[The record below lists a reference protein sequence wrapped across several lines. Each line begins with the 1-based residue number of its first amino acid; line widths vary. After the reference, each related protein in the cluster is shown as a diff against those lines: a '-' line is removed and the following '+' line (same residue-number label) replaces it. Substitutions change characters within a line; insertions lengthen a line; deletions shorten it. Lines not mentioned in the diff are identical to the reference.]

1 MCYNVQR
8 MNEELPDL
16 DLPTSDEEMLE
27 YSTAQRLKN
36 RILIFLGILL
46 LLALLVG
53 VLFAV
58 VAMVNNPVKTETIRD
73 IMIIFLAIEFSI
85 ISLVLIILI
94 VQLAL
99 LTELLRN
106 EVSPILKS
114 TNETLANV
122 RGTSEFLSDNLVKP
136 VVKVNSSFAAMR
148 RALDIIRFRR

>member
-1 MCYNVQR
+1 
-8 MNEELPDL
+8 MNEEFPDL
-16 DLPTSDEEMLE
+16 ELPTSDEELLE
-27 YSTAQRLKN
+27 YSTAKNLKN

-46 LLALLVG
+46 LLALLAL

-122 RGTSEFLSDNLVKP
+122 RGTSEFLSNNLVKP

>member
-1 MCYNVQR
+1 

-16 DLPTSDEEMLE
+16 DLPTSDEELLE
-27 YSTAQRLKN
+27 YSTAKRLKN
-36 RILIFLGILL
+36 RILIFLGVLL
-46 LLALLVG
+46 LLALLAG

-148 RALDIIRFRR
+148 RAFDILRRR

>member
-1 MCYNVQR
+1 
-8 MNEELPDL
+8 MNEEFPDL
-16 DLPTSDEEMLE
+16 DMPTSDEDLLE
-27 YSTAQRLKN
+27 YSTAKNLKN

-46 LLALLVG
+46 LLALLAL

>member
-1 MCYNVQR
+1 
-8 MNEELPDL
+8 MNEEFPDL
-16 DLPTSDEEMLE
+16 DLPTSDEELLE
-27 YSTAQRLKN
+27 YSTAKNLKN

-46 LLALLVG
+46 LLALLAL

-122 RGTSEFLSDNLVKP
+122 RGTSEFLSDNLVRP

>member
-1 MCYNVQR
+1 
-8 MNEELPDL
+8 MNDEIPNL
-16 DLPTSDEEMLE
+16 DLPTSDEELRE
-27 YSTAQRLKN
+27 YSTAQRIKN

-46 LLALLVG
+46 LFALLVG

-58 VAMVNNPVKTETIRD
+58 VAMVNNPGKTETIRD

-85 ISLVLIILI
+85 IGLVLVILI

-136 VVKVNSSFAAMR
+136 VVKVNSTFTALR
-148 RALDIIRFRR
+148 RAFDILRFRQ

>member
-1 MCYNVQR
+1 
-8 MNEELPDL
+8 MNEEFPDL
-16 DLPTSDEEMLE
+16 DLPTSDEDLLE
-27 YSTAQRLKN
+27 YSTAKNLKN

-46 LLALLVG
+46 LLALLAL

-73 IMIIFLAIEFSI
+73 IMIIFLALEFSI

>member
-1 MCYNVQR
+1 
-8 MNEELPDL
+8 MNEEFPDL
-16 DLPTSDEEMLE
+16 DLSTSDEELLE
-27 YSTAQRLKN
+27 YSTAKNLKN
-36 RILIFLGILL
+36 RILIFLGILV
-46 LLALLVG
+46 LLALLAL

>member
-1 MCYNVQR
+1 
-8 MNEELPDL
+8 MNEEFPDL
-16 DLPTSDEEMLE
+16 ELPTSDEELLE
-27 YSTAQRLKN
+27 YSTAKNLKN

-46 LLALLVG
+46 LLALLAL